1 MYARLAGASCSE
13 PFAFLLIFIFTFR
26 HIYCILLLL
35 LFSFEIYL
43 KFLGDLFVWSKIV
56 FLFFPISLFIYS
68 GFQFFF
74 FILHFVLDREAKE
87 IKLKKTPT
95 NSKDVLFFFFKRKIS
110 CLRKTHIPHV
120 KLLERKKKRLT
131 FFFFSFFNSFSTK
144 WNLPWLHL
152 SFCLGS
158 SSVCRHDSTAPRTVR
173 DPRPIS
179 QHIGMPKSHKL
190 SKTNLFN
197 MQYHIQNATKI

>member
-74 FILHFVLDREAKE
+74 SFCTLCLIEKPKRLNWKKLQQIRRTFYFFFLKENIVSEKNTHPACKIAGEEKKE
-87 IKLKKTPT
+87 I
-95 NSKDVLFFFFKRKIS
+95 DIFFFFLFLILFQRSEI
-110 CLRKTHIPHV
+110 
-120 KLLERKKKRLT
+120 
-131 FFFFSFFNSFSTK
+131 
-144 WNLPWLHL
+144 
-152 SFCLGS
+152 CLGFIFP
-158 SSVCRHDSTAPRTVR
+158 SV
-173 DPRPIS
+173 
-179 QHIGMPKSHKL
+179 
-190 SKTNLFN
+190 
-197 MQYHIQNATKI
+197 

>member
-26 HIYCILLLL
+26 HIYCIL

-74 FILHFVLDREAKE
+74 SFCTLCLIEKPKRLNWK
-87 IKLKKTPT
+87 KLQQIRRTFY
-95 NSKDVLFFFFKRKIS
+95 FFKKRKIS